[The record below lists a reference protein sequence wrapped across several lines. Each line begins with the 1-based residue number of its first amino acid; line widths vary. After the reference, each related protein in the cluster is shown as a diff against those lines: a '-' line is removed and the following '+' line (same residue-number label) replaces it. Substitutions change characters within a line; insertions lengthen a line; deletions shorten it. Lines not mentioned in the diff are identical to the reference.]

1 MCAYKRYKTVEG
13 DLVATMRNCE
23 AFYTRPIIGGVARGP
38 LVAYAGTYDGP
49 GGEKLRYVGETY
61 VNFAKVEEDPDS
73 LDLFAETMFKKVSAS
88 GLSDVNGYLESDSE
102 DARLVLVGMP
112 LAAIMFTTQVGL
124 YFGCRTIFFEKKVIE
139 PAKDGKKE
147 VSELIQGRHQVQ
159 PGEKVIIIEE
169 LVNNISTA
177 GKALQLAE
185 STGGEVI
192 AIACA
197 YNRSYPFRDC
207 FETEDGRR
215 IPIIAVIENPIP
227 QYRQDDP
234 KVKAD
239 VEAGNVVW
247 DAKHEWP
254 RLREA
259 MGKGT

>member
-1 MCAYKRYKTVEG
+1 M
-13 DLVATMRNCE
+13 ATMRNCE
-23 AFYTRPIIGGVARGP
+23 AFYTRPIVDGIARGP

-49 GGEKLRYVGETY
+49 DGERLRYVGETY

-73 LDLFAETMFKKVSAS
+73 LALFAEEMALKIEKC
-88 GLSDVNGYLESDSE
+88 GLPAVEEYLDSE
-102 DARLVLVGMP
+102 GDEASLVLVGMP
-112 LAAIMFTTQVGL
+112 MAAIMFTNQVGSFL
-124 YFGCRTIFFEKKVIE
+124 SCRTIFFEKKVIE

-147 VSELIQGRHQVQ
+147 VSELVQGRHQAH
-159 PGEKVIIIEE
+159 PGEKVIIVEE

-177 GKALQLAE
+177 GKAVKLAE

-197 YNRSYPFRDC
+197 YNRSYPFKDH
-207 FETEDGRR
+207 FVVDDGRK
-215 IPIIAVIENPIP
+215 IPIIAVIENSFP

-234 KVKAD
+234 VVKAD

-247 DAKHEWP
+247 DAKHEWS

-259 MGKGT
+259 MEKGS